1 MKQLKIILFI
11 VLVLL
16 LIHGVGYA
24 QTTASTKGTQ
34 TKPKEPV
41 ILLDSV
47 TLSTM
52 QENQMVVFD
61 KAEKELRDSYVKL
74 MEKKNEYVK
83 GVLDAK
89 DKDASKLAS
98 DYEHKPNKLI
108 FKIVS
113 EDKK

>member
-1 MKQLKIILFI
+1 MIFFF
-11 VLVLL
+11 LL
-16 LIHGVGYA
+16 TVSAFA

-41 ILLDSV
+41 VLLDSV

-52 QENQMVVFD
+52 QDAQMTVFD
-61 KAEKELRDSYVKL
+61 KAEKELRDQYIKF

-89 DKDASKLAS
+89 DKDASKLTT

-108 FKIVS
+108 FKIVP
-113 EDKK
+113 EANTLAK